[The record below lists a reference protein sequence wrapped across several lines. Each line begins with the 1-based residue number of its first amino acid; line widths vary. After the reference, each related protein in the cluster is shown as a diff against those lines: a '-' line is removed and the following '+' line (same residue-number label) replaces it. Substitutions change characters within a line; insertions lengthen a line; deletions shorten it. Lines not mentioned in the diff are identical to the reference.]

1 MISILWPRQN
11 ILSLVTAV
19 NIAQAR
25 PTFKK
30 YRTNTPSRTQ
40 RYRLAQIQNNT
51 VLAFETFEVD
61 EWMDMYEEKVQ
72 VQNRRSD
79 CQRIVPDHGN
89 DLFLFGRDSAC
100 HPALSVLYIG
110 HVFQRSS

>member
-1 MISILWPRQN
+1 MISILWSRQN

-51 VLAFETFEVD
+51 VLAFEVFEID

-79 CQRIVPDHGN
+79 CQRSSRPRKRLISFRP
-89 DLFLFGRDSAC
+89 RQRMS
-100 HPALSVLYIG
+100 LSSVYIG
-110 HVFQRSS
+110 RVFQCSSS